1 MTEMT
6 NYFLEIPDLREAHK
20 CRHLL
25 SDILI
30 IGLCTYLSNGQDYED
45 MVLFG
50 QTKGHLLPDL
60 LKLPNGV
67 PAHDT

>member
-6 NYFLEIPDLREAHK
+6 NYYLEIPDFREAPK

-45 MVLFG
+45 TVLFG
-50 QTKGHLLPDL
+50 QTKSHLLPDL